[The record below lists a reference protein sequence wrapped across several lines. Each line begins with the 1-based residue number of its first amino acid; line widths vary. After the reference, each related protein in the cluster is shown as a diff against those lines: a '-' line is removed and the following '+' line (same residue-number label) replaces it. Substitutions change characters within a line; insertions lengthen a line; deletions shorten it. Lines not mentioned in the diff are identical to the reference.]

1 MPSELIL
8 LIPLFAVIAF
18 FYSSVGLGGGSS
30 YTATLAVIGVSY
42 LIIPT
47 LSLTLNILVT
57 AGATWQFARKGHL
70 KARIIVPFLVASI
83 PAAWYGG
90 RLQLS
95 ETVFQALLLVTLVA
109 VAVRIYFW
117 ADPVFRLPQGK
128 SFLLGLSLLLGGLL
142 GFVAGAVGIGGGIYL
157 VPIIIMTGIG
167 TTKEAS
173 ATGAAFILFNSV
185 AGVAARAS
193 WSELP
198 WDLVVPLALTVTVA
212 GYIGSH
218 MGAARWQARTIQ
230 RVLGAI
236 IIVAILFLA
245 RRLVMGI

>member
-198 WDLVVPLALTVTVA
+198 WDQVVPLALTVTVA

-245 RRLVMGI
+245 RKLVIGI

>member
-1 MPSELIL
+1 MPSELLI

-30 YTATLAVIGVSY
+30 YTATLAVVGVSY
-42 LIIPT
+42 VVIPT

-57 AGATWQFARKGHL
+57 AGATWHFARQGHL
-70 KARIIVPFLVASI
+70 KVRIIVPLLAASI
-83 PAAWYGG
+83 PAAWIGG

-95 ETVFQALLLVTLVA
+95 EEIFQILLLATLLM

-128 SFLLGLSLLLGGLL
+128 GFLLGLSLVLGGVL
-142 GFVAGAVGIGGGIYL
+142 GFIAGAVGIGGGIYL
-157 VPIIIMTGIG
+157 VPVILMTGIG

-173 ATGAAFILFNSV
+173 ATGAAFILFNSIT
-185 AGVAARAS
+185 GVAARAS

-198 WDLVVPLALTVTVA
+198 WDLVVPLAITVTVA
-212 GYIGSH
+212 GYVGSH

-230 RVLGAI
+230 RVLGGI
-236 IIVAILFLA
+236 ILVAILLLA
-245 RRLVMGI
+245 RRIVMGL